1 MYKSEE
7 VNDFKSNLPF
17 IADVDSIFLEENR
30 GDSVVIE
37 SSFFNTYF
45 SFVVGTRFE
54 EYNEEIPY
62 TIFITEKVYKP
73 LTNFHPLVYLGNMGS
88 LKKLREL
95 GFKTFYPYIDE
106 GYDEEPDE
114 LKRFNMVMEQVNKL
128 CSMELPELHDL
139 YWSMSDIL
147 IHNHD
152 VYYKTVI
159 DKSKSKIEYIVDYIM
174 R

>member
-1 MYKSEE
+1 
-7 VNDFKSNLPF
+7 
-17 IADVDSIFLEENR
+17 
-30 GDSVVIE
+30 
-37 SSFFNTYF
+37 
-45 SFVVGTRFE
+45 
-54 EYNEEIPY
+54 
-62 TIFITEKVYKP
+62 
-73 LTNFHPLVYLGNMGS
+73 MGS

-106 GYDEEPDE
+106 SYDEEPDE

>member
-1 MYKSEE
+1 MKKLLYHKLVRDKIPEIIKASG
-7 VNDFKSNLPF
+7 KPY
-17 IADVDSIFLEENR
+17 SIRHLS
-30 GDSVVIE
+30 DQDL
-37 SSFFNTYF
+37 
-45 SFVVGTRFE
+45 TR
-54 EYNEEIPY
+54 Y
-62 TIFITEKVYKP
+62 
-73 LTNFHPLVYLGNMGS
+73 S

-106 GYDEEPDE
+106 SYDEEPDE